1 MPVKESCLKYK
12 GVMSYIRRSHF
23 SHERIVGKDI
33 ICPWKSH
40 VSNISKSYLTYKGV
54 MSHRN
59 GWQGKTLFAYQGVM
73 PHIWLWRIS
82 HDMHVDDTCSHSYVL
97 RIFANMCIKSTKNIW
112 QCVAMF
118 WRVLPLVTT
127 AGPNTS
133 HSLIHHTATHCNTL
147 QHTATHCNTLQR
159 SLRGAYDGVP
169 LVTSAGPCT
178 VASLKGSPIKWP
190 NWGKRG
196 KCKGHFFR
204 FFPVLEAHFSPLKSR
219 SIGSWGVEF
228 KCLAPIKRGR
238 VYRFL
243 SHMQGLSWVHGM
255 AEQRIG
261 GTCYTNST
269 RTTDCLCFTG
279 THFARG
285 IIRAFVIILFTRN
298 AYYRAPYQL
307 QITFLSRITHLLAS
321 NHTHNTSESA

>member
-147 QHTATHCNTLQR
+147 QHTATHCNTLQHTATQPAWSIWR
-159 SLRGAYDGVP
+159 CAACHVSGPMHRGQSERIPHQVTKLRKP
-169 LVTSAGPCT
+169 
-178 VASLKGSPIKWP
+178 W
-190 NWGKRG
+190 
-196 KCKGHFFR
+196 
-204 FFPVLEAHFSPLKSR
+204 E
-219 SIGSWGVEF
+219 
-228 KCLAPIKRGR
+228 
-238 VYRFL
+238 
-243 SHMQGLSWVHGM
+243 M
-255 AEQRIG
+255 
-261 GTCYTNST
+261 
-269 RTTDCLCFTG
+269 
-279 THFARG
+279 
-285 IIRAFVIILFTRN
+285 
-298 AYYRAPYQL
+298 
-307 QITFLSRITHLLAS
+307 
-321 NHTHNTSESA
+321 